1 MHLFSHR
8 WTIVAAVSALAAHA
22 ISVVF
27 TSPAASQSSVSPDDF
42 VPQQI
47 AILGALDK
55 ITARQR
61 ELAIPVGTS
70 DRFYGLIVMVR
81 TCQRTTM
88 STTPQDAAFLQIT
101 DESKHGKMDADDD
114 RPSHHLFSGWMFSAS
129 PSLSGMEHP
138 VYDIVLKGLPRAGA
152 KNVQCSV
159 AAPQARNPRDCYPP
173 ANNQTCPGQIETDAD
188 GPMSREKGAIAT
200 NPSSASLQ
208 RTGHSQDRP
217 NPG

>member
-138 VYDIVLKGLPRAGA
+138 VYDIVLKGCRAQAPKMSSAPLPRH
-152 KNVQCSV
+152 KHEI
-159 AAPQARNPRDCYPP
+159 P
-173 ANNQTCPGQIETDAD
+173 ATVIPLPITKPVPDRSKLTQTA
-188 GPMSREKGAIAT
+188 
-200 NPSSASLQ
+200 L
-208 RTGHSQDRP
+208 
-217 NPG
+217 